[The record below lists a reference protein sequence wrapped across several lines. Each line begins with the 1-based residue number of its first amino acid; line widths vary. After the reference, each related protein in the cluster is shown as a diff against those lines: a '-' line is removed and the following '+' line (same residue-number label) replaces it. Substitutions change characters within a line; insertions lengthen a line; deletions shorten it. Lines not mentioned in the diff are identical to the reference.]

1 MTPRLIDIEQ
11 LAGKLALKRGEVSA
25 LTREPSFPDPSGYFR
40 GRLLWDEAVVDA
52 WQAASADEDL
62 QAAV

>member
-11 LAGKLALKRGEVSA
+11 LAGKLELKRGEVSA
-25 LTREPSFPDPSGYFR
+25 LTREASFPDPAGYFR
-40 GRLLWDEAVVDA
+40 GRLLWNEAVVDA
-52 WQAASADEDL
+52 WQAASADEGL